1 MTLTNHGDQPRRL
14 RLTSYGEVVL
24 APQATDARHPAFN
37 KLFIES
43 EPLPR
48 GNGLLFRRRPRSGSE
63 EGIYLA
69 HALVT
74 NPGEITVVRPR
85 LETDRGRFLG
95 RGRTAR
101 RPAALEAGSPPWN
114 RDLFGPDLFD

>member
-1 MTLTNHGDQPRRL
+1 MVADEHEVFFNSHFAEFRRQDGYLAQATEVFVAPEDDVEVRLVTLTNHGDQPRRL

-48 GNGLLFRRRPRSGSE
+48 GNGLLFRRRPRSE
-63 EGIYLA
+63 
-69 HALVT
+69 V
-74 NPGEITVVRPR
+74 
-85 LETDRGRFLG
+85 GR
-95 RGRTAR
+95 
-101 RPAALEAGSPPWN
+101 
-114 RDLFGPDLFD
+114 RDLSGPCRW